1 MTDERIRRKAVISD
15 DEIGTGLALLAV
27 RRGLRIPQTTEE
39 VAAFEQEFSGAI
51 VDTTT
56 RRPTLAEVQAR
67 AKQLRGEGL
76 ELRSEPPV
84 TDSESR
90 LLMAARN
97 GDEIAEDVLEQM
109 EAALKRSKSKKSDG
123 R

>member
-39 VAAFEQEFSGAI
+39 VAAFEQEFSDAT
-51 VDTTT
+51 VDSTT

-76 ELRSEPPV
+76 ELRSELPV

-109 EAALKRSKSKKSDG
+109 EAALKKSKSKKSDG